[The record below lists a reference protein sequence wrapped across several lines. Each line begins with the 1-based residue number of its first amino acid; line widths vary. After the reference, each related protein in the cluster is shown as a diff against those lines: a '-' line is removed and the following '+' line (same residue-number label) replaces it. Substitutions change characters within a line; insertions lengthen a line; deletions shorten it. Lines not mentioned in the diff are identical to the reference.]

1 MAISDSQNYLHS
13 KRLVNELIAKSNIT
27 TSDLVLEIGPGK
39 GIITEELVK
48 CSKKVIAVELD
59 RNLYLGLRE
68 KFSNT
73 ENLQL
78 VNRDFLQTQL
88 PAEEYKVFSNIPFN
102 LTAEIIIKLLGAS
115 NPPND
120 MFIIMQYEAALK
132 YSGEPYYAESMR
144 SLMYKPYFDI
154 QMIHEFNP
162 KDFYPIPNVS
172 IVFVHFHKKEFSDIT
187 NATAMDYWDF
197 LSYIFSAQ
205 GKFFKEKTKKIF
217 SYEQQKRLKKALEIG
232 EEDHISTWT
241 YPQWLGLFDCY
252 NILVSKEKKLLVE
265 GSYANLSLQQSKLK
279 KEHRDRNHGKGRN
292 SKSHKKI

>member
-144 SLMYKPYFDI
+144 SLM
-154 QMIHEFNP
+154 
-162 KDFYPIPNVS
+162 
-172 IVFVHFHKKEFSDIT
+172 
-187 NATAMDYWDF
+187 
-197 LSYIFSAQ
+197 
-205 GKFFKEKTKKIF
+205 
-217 SYEQQKRLKKALEIG
+217 
-232 EEDHISTWT
+232 
-241 YPQWLGLFDCY
+241 
-252 NILVSKEKKLLVE
+252 
-265 GSYANLSLQQSKLK
+265 
-279 KEHRDRNHGKGRN
+279 
-292 SKSHKKI
+292 